1 MARPSGL
8 DSKPGPCRSA
18 LRWTKAGVRYIRVRD
33 TRRTCGSLLVALD
46 VHPRVA
52 VQVLRRSQITVTM
65 QVNSEIPSDATKD
78 ARRRLGQSFDG

>member
-1 MARPSGL
+1 
-8 DSKPGPCRSA
+8 
-18 LRWTKAGVRYIRVRD
+18 
-33 TRRTCGSLLVALD
+33 
-46 VHPRVA
+46 